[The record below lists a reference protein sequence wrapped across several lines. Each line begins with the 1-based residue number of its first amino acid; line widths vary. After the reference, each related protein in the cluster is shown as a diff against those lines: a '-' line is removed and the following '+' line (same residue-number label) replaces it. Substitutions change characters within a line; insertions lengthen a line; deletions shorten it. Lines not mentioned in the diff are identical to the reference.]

1 MIDDKPAPPFK
12 NLKQMLC
19 KLSNII
25 KLIIVLFITVFL
37 LIIIISYVKM
47 QNTINEIKNG
57 DTNKYFIELKEYF
70 QKEFNSEL
78 KEQYKI
84 SIKNDVLKE
93 LKISFKNE
101 IKNEIEKEV
110 EKYVQEDLKDDIKGE
125 IKEQTKSE
133 IKDYITNNLKVEI
146 KNEIKNEMEKEVE
159 KYIQEDLKD
168 DIKGE
173 IKEQTKSEIKDYITN
188 DLKVEIKNE
197 MENEIENDI
206 KNRIVSDVS
215 NQIEG
220 EVKKNIISDVKK
232 EIKND
237 VVKEAKIEIE
247 GDIKDQI
254 KSEIA
259 TYTDNV
265 IKEKSKFFITTEDS
279 INADKLQNKQ
289 ICNDPNC
296 IVSIQNNG
304 KIFPNIIFTK
314 GMIIAW
320 FGKIS
325 EIPEKWAICDGTQGT
340 PDLRNRFII
349 GSENDL
355 DVGKTGGANE
365 TIINKSN
372 LPKIGKG
379 YFSTDSHNGAYHH
392 NSNGF
397 IKEVGRYS
405 ASVKIGEPDDWGSN
419 LLIDLENGM
428 NSSPIDIMNPYYYLF
443 FIMKL

>member
-1 MIDDKPAPPFK
+1 
-12 NLKQMLC
+12 
-19 KLSNII
+19 
-25 KLIIVLFITVFL
+25 
-37 LIIIISYVKM
+37 M
-47 QNTINEIKNG
+47 QTSVNEIK
-57 DTNKYFIELKEYF
+57 KYGVENNYLLELKELF
-70 QKEFNSEL
+70 RKEFDSEL
-78 KEQYKI
+78 REQYKI
-84 SIKNDVLKE
+84 SIKNDVLND
-93 LKISFKNE
+93 LKISFKND
-101 IKNEIEKEV
+101 IKNEMEKEL
-110 EKYVQEDLKDDIKGE
+110 KNYVKEDLKNDIKEE

-133 IKDYITNNLKVEI
+133 IKDYITNVLKTEI
-146 KNEIKNEMEKEVE
+146 KNDVKNEVE
-159 KYIQEDLKD
+159 
-168 DIKGE
+168 
-173 IKEQTKSEIKDYITN
+173 N
-188 DLKVEIKNE
+188 N
-197 MENEIENDI
+197 I
-206 KNRIVSDVS
+206 KNRIVNDVS
-215 NQIEG
+215 NQIED

-232 EIKND
+232 EIKYD
-237 VVKEAKIEIE
+237 VIKESKIEIE
-247 GDIKDQI
+247 SDIKDQI
-254 KSEIA
+254 KNEI
-259 TYTDNV
+259 TIYTDNV

-304 KIFPNIIFTK
+304 KIFPNIIFTR

-405 ASVKIGEPDDWGSN
+405 ASVKSGEPDDWGSN
-419 LLIDLENGM
+419 LLIDLESGM
-428 NSSPIDIMNPYYYLF
+428 YSSPIDIMNPYYYLF

>member
-70 QKEFNSEL
+70 KKEFDSEL
-78 KEQYKI
+78 REQYKI
-84 SIKNDVLKE
+84 SIKNDVEKE

-101 IKNEIEKEV
+101 IKNEIKNEMEKELK
-110 EKYVQEDLKDDIKGE
+110 KYVQEDLKDDVKGE
-125 IKEQTKSE
+125 IKEQTKAE
-133 IKDYITNNLKVEI
+133 IKDYITNVLKVEI
-146 KNEIKNEMEKEVE
+146 KNDVKNEVE
-159 KYIQEDLKD
+159 K
-168 DIKGE
+168 
-173 IKEQTKSEIKDYITN
+173 
-188 DLKVEIKNE
+188 
-197 MENEIENDI
+197 DI

-220 EVKKNIISDVKK
+220 EVKKNIISDIKK
-232 EIKND
+232 EIKYD

-247 GDIKDQI
+247 SDIKDQI
-254 KSEIA
+254 KSEIT

-265 IKEKSKFFITTEDS
+265 IKEKSKIFITNKDS

-405 ASVKIGEPDDWGSN
+405 ASVKSGEPDDWGSN
-419 LLIDLENGM
+419 LLIDLEIGM

>member
-25 KLIIVLFITVFL
+25 KLIIVLFITVIL
-37 LIIIISYVKM
+37 LIIIISFVKM

-57 DTNKYFIELKEYF
+57 DINKYFIELKEYF

-110 EKYVQEDLKDDIKGE
+110 EKYV
-125 IKEQTKSE
+125 
-133 IKDYITNNLKVEI
+133 
-146 KNEIKNEMEKEVE
+146 
-159 KYIQEDLKD
+159 QEDLKD

-254 KSEIA
+254 KSEIT

-405 ASVKIGEPDDWGSN
+405 ASVKSGEPDDWGSN
-419 LLIDLENGM
+419 LLIDLESGM
-428 NSSPIDIMNPYYYLF
+428 YSSPIDIMNPYYYLF
-443 FIMKL
+443 FIIKL